1 MSLSLHDIDN
11 APSPAIAEELRKS
24 QEAFGFVPNLHKA
37 LAASHEALTAYKQ
50 LHTAFQHTSFNSTE
64 LTVVWQTIN
73 NFHECH
79 YCLPAHTAIA
89 HMLKV
94 DEVVIDALYNGETLE
109 DPKLAALQATALEI
123 TESRG
128 HLSEATKR
136 AFFDAGYGEQQL
148 VEIVLGLSQKVL
160 SNYINH
166 LAETPLDEQFRQFAK

>member
-1 MSLSLHDIDN
+1 MSLSLYDINN
-11 APSPAIAEELRKS
+11 APSEAIADELRNSEK
-24 QEAFGFVPNLHKA
+24 AFGFVPNLHKA
-37 LAASHEALTAYKQ
+37 MAASYETLTAYKV
-50 LHTAFQHTSFNSTE
+50 LHTSFQNTSFDPTE

-79 YCLPAHTAIA
+79 YCVPAHTAIG

-94 DEVVIDALYNGETLE
+94 DETIINALHNGETVQ

-128 HLSEATKR
+128 HLSDATKQ
-136 AFFDAGYGEQQL
+136 AFFDAGYGEKQL
-148 VEIVLGLSQKVL
+148 VEIVLGVSQKVL

-166 LAETPLDEQFRQFAK
+166 LAETPLDEQFSQFAK

>member
-1 MSLSLHDIDN
+1 MSLSLYDIDN
-11 APSPAIAEELRKS
+11 APSEATADELRKS

-37 LAASHEALTAYKQ
+37 LAVSHEALAAYKM
-50 LHTAFQHTSFNSTE
+50 LHTAFQSTSFNSAE

-73 NFHECH
+73 NFHDCH
-79 YCLPAHTAIA
+79 YCIPAHTAIA

-94 DEVVIDALYNGETLE
+94 DETIINALHNGETVD
-109 DPKLAALQATALEI
+109 DPKLSVLQATTLEI

-128 HLSEATKR
+128 HLSEATKQ
-136 AFFDAGYGEQQL
+136 AFFNAGYGEKQL

-166 LAETPLDEQFRQFAK
+166 LAETPLDEQFSEFAK